1 MKSLFKTLAQ
11 LALVAFNGFGLGGCD
26 TTRVPTPT
34 TSPWQVV
41 DLNTD
46 ANPLD
51 VAFTDANHG
60 FLVGSNRLILKP
72 MMLAPTGTSAAST
85 CRMRRI
91 SA

>member
-11 LALVAFNGFGLGGCD
+11 LVLVAFIGFGLSGCV
-26 TTRVPTPT
+26 TTRVPTAT

-41 DLNTD
+41 DLNTE

-60 FLVGSNRLILKP
+60 FLVGSNRLILETNDGGANCC
-72 MMLAPTGTSAAST
+72 LLYTSDAADD
-85 CRMRRI
+85 
-91 SA
+91 